1 MIDILVEILSRL
13 RPLKIVRWFAVVA
26 ACLLLW
32 IVINY
37 EPLREYFT
45 MRDKL
50 GSYTQTNDQL
60 ERERNDL
67 AKEHDALQAGGFP
80 AEKAI
85 REKLLMVKPG
95 EKVYVIESD
104 DQPTTR

>member
-1 MIDILVEILSRL
+1 MNV
-13 RPLKIVRWFAVVA
+13 VRWFAVVA
-26 ACLLLW
+26 GCLLLW

-37 EPLREYFT
+37 EPLREYFA

-50 GSYTQTNDQL
+50 DTYQQTNDQL
-60 ERERNDL
+60 ERDRNEL
-67 AKEHDALQAGGFP
+67 VKEHDALQAGGFP

-95 EKVYVIESD
+95 EEVYTIE
-104 DQPTTR
+104 DQTSATQSN